1 MTEASV
7 TFPGKL
13 PLKGSK
19 TCVVRFFH
27 AIFFVDTSRWT
38 GKIIPSQ
45 DGFRQT
51 FVILIMCRG

>member
-19 TCVVRFFH
+19 TCVVGYFML
-27 AIFFVDTSRWT
+27 FFVDTSRWT

-51 FVILIMCRG
+51 FVILIMCLG